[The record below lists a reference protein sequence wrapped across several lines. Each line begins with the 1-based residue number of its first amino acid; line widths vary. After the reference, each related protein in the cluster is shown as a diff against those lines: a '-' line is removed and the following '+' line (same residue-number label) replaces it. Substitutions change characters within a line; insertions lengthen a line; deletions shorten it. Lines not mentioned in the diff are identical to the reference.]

1 MIRVSLWTAAFLI
14 LLRVCIGWH
23 FFFEGVTKVRS
34 AYQGGA
40 AAEKE
45 KKKIEGYF
53 RESEGPF
60 GKFVQKQTG
69 DPDQYVIDRLT
80 PRPVE
85 GDVSATSPAVRF
97 PAALEPEWEDYY
109 GRFVGQFKLDEE
121 AQKKAKATF
130 DQAKANYVKWLS
142 GQSDELDP
150 ETKKAKEVRL
160 VVKRKAPPGSPSG
173 EFEEEV
179 TVPERIAELKQK
191 TAAVREAYDQKLP
204 LLGADVEGSNLM
216 AMKAD
221 AAAVRTDLQKEIDG
235 QTTKMKDAL
244 KKDLGIRLT
253 AYEVPEPKEVATKL
267 PPMLTPMAGGK
278 NPLATKWDEYAGF
291 VKDVAPGITDDQKAK
306 VDEGVKQAKER
317 FDRWLADQDPYTGT
331 ALSDKPLAELR
342 ATLADAEARAAAA
355 KEAVG
360 GKATGWIDRA
370 TATAKVKARSW
381 LGRATVAAQVIHGK
395 EAAGEAD
402 TIRGRLLAELKGQTE
417 AMKSLVGAPLLG
429 DDRAKGYAA
438 PADERWLGVVPKTW
452 GMIDYLDW
460 STRWFLT
467 VVGVLLM
474 VGLFTRF
481 SCFAAAGF
489 LLLTYLTH
497 MPLPWLPTPP
507 NQEGTYLFV
516 NKNII
521 EMVALLALMTTRSGK
536 WAGLDGLVGWAFGRK
551 RGGR

>member
-60 GKFVQKQTG
+60 GKLVQEQAG

-85 GDVSATSPAVRF
+85 GDASAASPASRF
-97 PAALEPEWEDYY
+97 PAALEPEWDDYY
-109 GRFVGQFKLDEE
+109 SRFVSQFKLDEE
-121 AQKKAKATF
+121 AQQKAKATF
-130 DQAKANYVKWLS
+130 DQPKANYVNWLN
-142 GQSDELDP
+142 GVSDVIDEK
-150 ETKKAKEVRL
+150 TKKAKEIRL

-179 TVPERIAELKQK
+179 TVPERIEELKKK

-204 LLGADVEGSNLM
+204 LLGADVEGPNLQ

-221 AAAVRTDLQKEIDG
+221 AAAVRADLQKEIDG

-244 KKDLGIRLT
+244 KKELGTRLT
-253 AYEVPEPKEVATKL
+253 AYEVPQPKDVATKL

-278 NPLATKWDEYAGF
+278 NPLATQWDDYAGF
-291 VKDVAPGITDDQKAK
+291 VKDVAPGISDDQKAK

-317 FDRWLADQDPYTGT
+317 FDRWLADQDPYTGA
-331 ALSDKPLAELR
+331 ALADKPLAELR
-342 ATLADAEARAAAA
+342 AALADAEARAQ
-355 KEAVG
+355 G
-360 GKATGWIDRA
+360 QSGPATG
-370 TATAKVKARSW
+370 W
-381 LGRATVAAQVIHGK
+381 LGRATVAAQAIRAK

-417 AMKSLVGAPLLG
+417 AMKLLVGAPLLG
-429 DDRAKGYAA
+429 DDLAKGYAA
-438 PADERWLGVVPKTW
+438 PADERWLGVVPKSW

-467 VVGVLLM
+467 AVGALLM

-536 WAGLDGLVGWAFGRK
+536 WAGLDGLVSWAFGRK

>member
-1 MIRVSLWTAAFLI
+1 MIRVSLWTAAFLV

-60 GKFVQKQTG
+60 GRLVQKQSG

-80 PRPVE
+80 PKPAD
-85 GDVSATSPAVRF
+85 GDGNPAVRF
-97 PAALEPEWEDYY
+97 PAALEPEWDDYFN
-109 GRFVGQFKLDEE
+109 RFASQFKLDDDRRAVAKVKFDE
-121 AQKKAKATF
+121 AKAS
-130 DQAKANYVKWLS
+130 YVNWLN
-142 GQSDELDP
+142 GLSDEKDP
-150 ETKKAKEVRL
+150 ETKQPKPVRL
-160 VVKRKAPPGSPSG
+160 VVKRKAPPGSPAG

-179 TVPERIAELKQK
+179 TVPERIAELKRK

-204 LLGADVEGSNLM
+204 LLGADVEGPNLV

-221 AAAVRTDLQKEIDG
+221 AAAVRADLQKEIDA

-244 KKDLGIRLT
+244 KKELGTRVT
-253 AYEVPEPKEVATKL
+253 AYEVPSKPADVATAL
-267 PPMLTPMAGGK
+267 PAMLTPMADGK
-278 NPLATKWDEYAGF
+278 NPLAAQWDSYAGF
-291 VKDVAPGITDDQKAK
+291 VKDVSPGITAEQQAQ
-306 VDEGVKQAKER
+306 VDEGLKQAKQR

-331 ALSDKPLAELR
+331 ALADKPLATLR
-342 ATLADAEARAAAA
+342 AALAEAEARAKAA
-355 KEAVG
+355 KEDAA
-360 GKATGWIDRA
+360 ATGKSWQGRA
-370 TATAKVKARSW
+370 TAGALAVVARD
-381 LGRATVAAQVIHGK
+381 
-395 EAAGEAD
+395 AAGEAD
-402 TIRGRLLAELKGQTE
+402 TIRGQLLAQVKGQTE

-429 DDRAKGYAA
+429 GDRAKGYAA
-438 PADERWLGVVPKTW
+438 PVEERWLGVVPKDW
-452 GMIDYLDW
+452 KMIDYLDW
-460 STRWFLT
+460 STRWFLSA
-467 VVGVLLM
+467 VGVLLM

-536 WAGLDGLVGWAFGRK
+536 WAGLDGLVGWAFGRT
-551 RGGR
+551 RR

>member
-45 KKKIEGYF
+45 RKKIEGYF

-69 DPDQYVIDRLT
+69 DPDQFVIDRLT
-80 PRPVE
+80 PKPVE
-85 GDVSATSPAVRF
+85 GDTSAASPAARF
-97 PAALEPEWEDYY
+97 PAALEPEWDDYY
-109 GRFVGQFKLDEE
+109 SRFVGQFKVDEE
-121 AQKKAKATF
+121 GQKKSRAVF
-130 DQAKANYVKWLS
+130 DQAKANYVNWLN
-142 GQSDELDP
+142 GISDVKDEK
-150 ETKKAKEVRL
+150 TGKAKEIRL

-173 EFEEEV
+173 EFDEEV

-204 LLGADVEGSNLM
+204 LLGQDVEGPNLV

-221 AAAVRTDLQKEIDG
+221 AVAVRADLQKEIDG

-244 KKDLGIRLT
+244 KKELGARLT
-253 AYEVPEPKEVATKL
+253 AYEVPPPKDVATRL
-267 PPMLTPMAGGK
+267 PPMLTPMADGN
-278 NPLATKWDEYAGF
+278 NPLAKQWDEYAAF
-291 VKDVAPGITDDQKAK
+291 VKDVSPGITDDQKAK
-306 VDEGVKQAKER
+306 VDDGVKQAKQR

-331 ALSDKPLAELR
+331 ALPNKPLAELR
-342 ATLADAEARAAAA
+342 AALAGAESQAAAA
-355 KEAVG
+355 PT
-360 GKATGWIDRA
+360 KAT
-370 TATAKVKARSW
+370 TW
-381 LGRATVAAQVIHGK
+381 LGRATGSAQAIFAK
-395 EAAGEAD
+395 DAAGEAD
-402 TIRGRLLAELKGQTE
+402 TIRGRLLGELKGQTD
-417 AMKSLVGAPLLG
+417 AMKTLVGASLLG

-438 PADERWLGVVPKTW
+438 PVQEYWLGFVPKSWTVVDFFVW
-452 GMIDYLDW
+452 ITPY
-460 STRWFLT
+460 FLT

-481 SCFAAAGF
+481 SCFTAAGF

-497 MPLPWLPTPP
+497 MPLPYLPAPP

-516 NKNII
+516 NKNLI
-521 EMVALLALMTTRSGK
+521 EMVALLAIMTTRSGK
-536 WAGLDGLVGWAFGRK
+536 WAGLDGLVSWMFGRK
-551 RGGR
+551 RR